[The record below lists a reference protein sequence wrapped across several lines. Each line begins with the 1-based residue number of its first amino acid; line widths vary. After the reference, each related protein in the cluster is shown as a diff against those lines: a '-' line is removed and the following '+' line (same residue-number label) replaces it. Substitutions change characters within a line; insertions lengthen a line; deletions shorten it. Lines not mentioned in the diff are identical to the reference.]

1 MKELLTI
8 LFASM
13 GGFIALLA
21 IYYYVIIKIN
31 KKNLPLSIQQEQ
43 HVSIQEE
50 DIIVS
55 IND

>member
-21 IYYYVIIKIN
+21 IYYYVIININ

-43 HVSIQEE
+43 RVSIREE
-50 DIIVS
+50 NIILT
-55 IND
+55 INE

>member
-1 MKELLTI
+1 
-8 LFASM
+8 M

-21 IYYYVIIKIN
+21 IYYYVIININ

-43 HVSIQEE
+43 PASIQEE